1 MSYIDILSDYV
12 KLLIVQYRNQLK
24 AQATVKLFTNS
35 SVCDGL
41 PLQLQ
46 TCFNLDTAFGNQLT
60 IIGKIVGVPRNVI
73 GLNLNYNY
81 FNFTDYSG
89 QPASNGFTD
98 YASQPDTSGIFLLDY
113 NDSFVYTMT
122 DTDMRVVIKLAILQ
136 NSKALTFK
144 NIKEGLWEYFK
155 GDINVT
161 TSSMA
166 LAYTAKT
173 SYTIAMTVAQ
183 FLNLLPHPMCI
194 SVGVSYV

>member
-1 MSYIDILSDYV
+1 MGYQDVLDKYSS
-12 KLLIVQYRNQLK
+12 LLIVQYRNKTK
-24 AQATVKLFTNS
+24 AIATVKLFANS

-41 PLQLQ
+41 PLQLLN
-46 TCFNLDTAFGNQLT
+46 CFNLDTAFGEQLT

-81 FNFTDYSG
+81 FNFTNYSG
-89 QPASNGFTD
+89 TPASNGFTQ
-98 YASQPDTSGIFLLDY
+98 YSAQPDTSGLLLLDY

-161 TSSMA
+161 TSAMA
-166 LAYTAKT
+166 IAYTAKT
-173 SYTIAMTVAQ
+173 SYTIAMTVAE
-183 FLNLLPHPMCI
+183 FLNLLPHPICI
-194 SVGVSYV
+194 TTSVSYV

>member
-1 MSYIDILSDYV
+1 MSYTDILTDYS
-12 KLLIVQYRNQLK
+12 KLLIVQYRNKTK
-24 AQATVKLFTNS
+24 AIATVKLFANS

-41 PLQLQ
+41 PLQLLN
-46 TCFNLDTAFGNQLT
+46 CFNLDTAFGEQLT

-89 QPASNGFTD
+89 TPASNGFTD
-98 YASQPDTSGIFLLDY
+98 YGSQPDTSDLLLLDY

-161 TSSMA
+161 SSAMA

-173 SYTIAMTVAQ
+173 SYTIAMTVAS
-183 FLNLLPHPMCI
+183 FLNLLPHPICI
-194 SVGVSYV
+194 STTVTYV

>member
-1 MSYIDILSDYV
+1 MSYIDILSDYA